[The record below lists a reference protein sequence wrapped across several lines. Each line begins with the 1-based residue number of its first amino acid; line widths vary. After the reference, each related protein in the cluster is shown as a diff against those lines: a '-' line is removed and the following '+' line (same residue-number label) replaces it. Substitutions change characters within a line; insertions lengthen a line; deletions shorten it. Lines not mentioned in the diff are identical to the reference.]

1 MCRIIKTKFS
11 QVYARDQELGKKNR
25 GKEIV
30 NDIQTESFKGEEF
43 GGIQQGFKSRG
54 AFSRVTK

>member
-1 MCRIIKTKFS
+1 MPKTKN
-11 QVYARDQELGKKNR
+11 QEKKNR

-43 GGIQQGFKSRG
+43 GGIQQGFKFRG